1 MLSNEA
7 VALKFLVA
15 SLWLICF
22 LEAQPEGKDLLAFRV
37 LLNQPQWSDQIS
49 VQAQQ
54 LGKPAQLALREHAL
68 KNSGVIRSR
77 CLKILVQSFPLE
89 IESEQFQFFLKLDED
104 AQVFYLEQLTKKPE
118 FERFQWELL
127 EQYTLL
133 PKPFL
138 FLLSQM
144 AFTENAT
151 EASRYLFRFQR
162 IFQESQNPVTRLE
175 SSLFLTLQA
184 SPYGLDYLIS
194 VVGCRCHQFH
204 FKLRPFLLQAL
215 DGYYLENPFS
225 SISWEQQLQTWW
237 ETAKHSFP
245 ITRQKKIIQTAFQ
258 SIFFQG
264 QQWIEVPMVPF
275 CECAEC
281 VQHAPFFPTEEVQS
295 SFEVKNFKGLTAFD
309 IGVEKRTLS
318 VDIRIAVET
327 YFSLPEEILEHW
339 KSLIEQIW
347 TDRYYLQ
354 GVDHLWSA
362 YCLNERYDTY
372 QLRFHVHFN
381 ALNPHHRIQV
391 GEYQTLS
398 GHQGLWNLKWATGS
412 DARFRNAPA
421 HEVGH
426 MLGNY
431 DEYPGG
437 AIHPKGDFSD
447 VPDSIMGSK
456 MSKVY
461 PRHYHAI
468 QTWLSNKLHK
478 PFKVVLKIQKR
489 QSPKK

>member
-204 FKLRPFLLQAL
+204 FKLRPFLLQLLAS
-215 DGYYLENPFS
+215 PF
-225 SISWEQQLQTWW
+225 LFY
-237 ETAKHSFP
+237 A
-245 ITRQKKIIQTAFQ
+245 
-258 SIFFQG
+258 
-264 QQWIEVPMVPF
+264 
-275 CECAEC
+275 
-281 VQHAPFFPTEEVQS
+281 
-295 SFEVKNFKGLTAFD
+295 
-309 IGVEKRTLS
+309 
-318 VDIRIAVET
+318 IR
-327 YFSLPEEILEHW
+327 F
-339 KSLIEQIW
+339 
-347 TDRYYLQ
+347 
-354 GVDHLWSA
+354 
-362 YCLNERYDTY
+362 
-372 QLRFHVHFN
+372 
-381 ALNPHHRIQV
+381 
-391 GEYQTLS
+391 
-398 GHQGLWNLKWATGS
+398 
-412 DARFRNAPA
+412 
-421 HEVGH
+421 
-426 MLGNY
+426 
-431 DEYPGG
+431 
-437 AIHPKGDFSD
+437 
-447 VPDSIMGSK
+447 
-456 MSKVY
+456 
-461 PRHYHAI
+461 
-468 QTWLSNKLHK
+468 
-478 PFKVVLKIQKR
+478 
-489 QSPKK
+489 